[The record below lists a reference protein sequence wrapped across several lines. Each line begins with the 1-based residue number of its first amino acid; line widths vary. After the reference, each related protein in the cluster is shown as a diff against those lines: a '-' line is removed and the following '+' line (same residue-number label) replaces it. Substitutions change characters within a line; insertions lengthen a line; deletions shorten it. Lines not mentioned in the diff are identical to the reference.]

1 MNHRILAFETLP
13 STSDYLKENL
23 SSLED
28 GVVVTAISQNKGRG
42 RRGRSW
48 EASRGDL
55 IFSLLL
61 KDVSSS
67 ALLSILPLISGV
79 ALSSALEI
87 HEVRPLIKWPNDL
100 YLEGKKIAG
109 ILCEGIAEGE
119 QQSAIV
125 GIGITLASRSFPLE
139 IASKAES
146 LGNLG
151 YQISKEELLQEF
163 LERFDSLLQSAL
175 SGQADWFPLLESRDY
190 LKNRQVHLNYYGENL
205 CGIARGIASN
215 GALLVETDG
224 QIKQVTSGEAILS
237 PDSNNNK
244 EKELT
249 HA

>member
-28 GVVVTAISQNKGRG
+28 GVVVTTISQSKGRG
-42 RRGRSW
+42 RRGRNW
-48 EASRGDL
+48 EASKGDL

-61 KDVSSS
+61 KDVSSPT
-67 ALLSILPLISGV
+67 LLPVLPLISGV
-79 ALSSALEI
+79 ALSLALETYGA
-87 HEVRPLIKWPNDL
+87 HPRIKWPNDL

-125 GIGITLASRSFPLE
+125 GIGINLASRTFSPD

-151 YQISKEELLQEF
+151 YAIPKEELLQAF
-163 LERFDSLLQSAL
+163 LKHFDTLVQAAL

-190 LKNRQVHLNYYGENL
+190 LKNQTVHLNYYGENL

-215 GALLVETDG
+215 GALLVENNG
-224 QIKQVTSGEAILS
+224 QIKQVTSGEASLS
-237 PDSNNNK
+237 PDPDNNK

>member
-1 MNHRILAFETLP
+1 M
-13 STSDYLKENL
+13 
-23 SSLED
+23 
-28 GVVVTAISQNKGRG
+28 
-42 RRGRSW
+42 
-48 EASRGDL
+48 
-55 IFSLLL
+55 
-61 KDVSSS
+61 
-67 ALLSILPLISGV
+67 
-79 ALSSALEI
+79 

-100 YLEGKKIAG
+100 YLEDKKIAG

-125 GIGITLASRSFPLE
+125 GIGINLASRSFPLE

>member
-1 MNHRILAFETLP
+1 M
-13 STSDYLKENL
+13 
-23 SSLED
+23 
-28 GVVVTAISQNKGRG
+28 TAISQSKGRG

-61 KDVSSS
+61 KDVSSPT
-67 ALLSILPLISGV
+67 LLPILPLISGV
-79 ALSSALEI
+79 ALSLALEM
-87 HEVRPLIKWPNDL
+87 HGVRPLIKWPNDL
-100 YLEGKKIAG
+100 YLEDKKIAG

-119 QQSAIV
+119 QQSTIV
-125 GIGITLASRSFPLE
+125 GIGINLASRSFPPE

-151 YQISKEELLQEF
+151 YTIPKEELLQAF
-163 LERFDSLLQSAL
+163 LRHLDTLVQAAL
-175 SGQADWFPLLESRDY
+175 SGQADWFPLLASRDY

-205 CGIARGIASN
+205 CGIAKGIASN
-215 GALLVETDG
+215 GALFVETDG
-224 QIKQVTSGEAILS
+224 QIKQVTSGEASLS
-237 PDSNNNK
+237 PDPNNNK

>member
-1 MNHRILAFETLP
+1 MNHRILAFEILP

-28 GVVVTAISQNKGRG
+28 GVVVTAISQSKGHG

-48 EASRGDL
+48 ESSEGDL

-61 KDVSSS
+61 KDVSFPT
-67 ALLSILPLISGV
+67 LLPGLPLISGV
-79 ALSSALEI
+79 ALSLALETYG
-87 HEVRPLIKWPNDL
+87 VQPLIKWPNDL

-119 QQSAIV
+119 KQSAIV
-125 GIGITLASRSFPLE
+125 GIGANLASRPFPQD
-139 IASKAES
+139 IAFKAES

-151 YQISKEELLQEF
+151 YLIPKEELLQTF
-163 LERFDSLLQSAL
+163 LERFDTFVQLAL
-175 SGQADWFPLLESRDY
+175 AGQADWFPLLESRDY
-190 LKNRQVHLNYYGENL
+190 LKNQTVHLNYYGENL
-205 CGIARGIASN
+205 CGIAKGIASN
-215 GALLVETDG
+215 GALLVENNG
-224 QIKQVTSGEAILS
+224 QIKQVTSGEASLS
-237 PDSNNNK
+237 PDSDNNK